1 MVGKGLKSS
10 CTEVG
15 LLNVNLLRSAVV
27 CTRLVTRCLAT
38 LAALCVG
45 SAFFQPSFVS
55 AQPAAAPSQEQI
67 ARMAIPKGA
76 LFKAT
81 KDGKTVHLFGT
92 MHVGSQTTLPLG
104 RQVIA
109 SVIESQ
115 ALLLELDFS
124 DPKLAAEFDKYSAAK
139 KPVNLTAPQREAA
152 LNAAKIMNIPAEKM
166 LNLRPMMLVA
176 MVSMAQ
182 GHAIGLA
189 AEYGADLFL
198 FGVALGARIPVVGM
212 ETVQDQLKMEDELN
226 EFELDQMVQEA
237 FDDIESKRAIK
248 VLYEMSEAWIKGDLD
263 ELARVS
269 EITKNSVSKKF
280 LIASNKRN
288 YVMVEKIV
296 AASSTA
302 MKPVFAAAGALHFWG
317 DESIQN
323 LLKKRGYQIVRI
335 H

>member
-1 MVGKGLKSS
+1 MVDKVLKSTCNAVETLS
-10 CTEVG
+10 VDR
-15 LLNVNLLRSAVV
+15 LRAADV
-27 CTRLVTRCLAT
+27 CKRLATRCLYT

-55 AQPAAAPSQEQI
+55 AQTAAAPSREQI

-104 RQVIA
+104 RQVIDSLA
-109 SVIESQ
+109 ESQ

-139 KPVNLTAPQREAA
+139 KPINLTAPQREAA
-152 LNAAKIMNIPAEKM
+152 LNAAKVMNIPAEKM
-166 LNLRPMMLVA
+166 LNLRPMMLAA
-176 MVSMAQ
+176 MVTLAQ
-182 GHAIGLA
+182 GHAIGLKA
-189 AEYGADLFL
+189 DYGSDLFL
-198 FGVALGARIPVVGM
+198 FGVALGARISVVGM
-212 ETVQDQLKMEDELN
+212 ETIEDQLKMEDELN
-226 EFELDQMVQEA
+226 ESELEQMVQEA
-237 FDDIESKRAIK
+237 FNDVETKRAIK
-248 VLYEMSEAWIKGDLD
+248 MLNEMSAAWIKGDLN

-269 EITKNSVSKKF
+269 EITKNSVSRKI

-296 AASSTA
+296 AVSNSAK
-302 MKPVFAAAGALHFWG
+302 KPVFAAAGALHFWG
-317 DESIQN
+317 DESIQS
-323 LLKKRGYQIVRI
+323 LLQKRGYQIERI

>member
-1 MVGKGLKSS
+1 MVDMYLKSS
-10 CTEVG
+10 C
-15 LLNVNLLRSAVV
+15 SAVEKLSVDRLRAADV
-27 CTRLVTRCLAT
+27 CKRLAT
-38 LAALCVG
+38 RSLFALAALCLG
-45 SAFFQPSFVS
+45 SAFFQPSVVS

-67 ARMAIPKGA
+67 ARLAIPKGA

-109 SVIESQ
+109 SLAESQ

-139 KPVNLTAPQREAA
+139 KPINLTAPQREAA
-152 LNAAKIMNIPAEKM
+152 LNAAKILSMPAEKI
-166 LNLRPMMLVA
+166 LNLRPMMLAA
-176 MVSMAQ
+176 MVTLAQ
-182 GHAIGLA
+182 GHAIGLKA
-189 AEYGADLFL
+189 DYGSDLFL

-212 ETVQDQLKMEDELN
+212 ETIEDQLIMEDELN
-226 EFELDQMVQEA
+226 ESELDQMVQEA
-237 FDDIESKRAIK
+237 FDDVKTKRAIK
-248 VLYEMSEAWIKGDLD
+248 LLNEMSAAWIKGDLD

-269 EITKNSVSKKF
+269 EITKNSFSKKI

-296 AASSTA
+296 ASSNSAT
-302 MKPVFAAAGALHFWG
+302 KPVFAAAGALHFWG

-323 LLKKRGYQIVRI
+323 LLKKRGYQIERI